1 MAKETDGP
9 NKPSLRQLRRP
20 PFETGSLRE
29 ELKKFYESPYEHDP
43 SGEPRKIGEYK
54 WGVYIFYDY
63 DNEPIYVGQ
72 TNERVSARIGR
83 HLTNQ
88 RTDAVAMNVLDPFE
102 VYSIEVYPL
111 PEFQH
116 VVNNRHPDYG
126 EAKRH
131 LDSLEFLVHEQ
142 AIKTSRYGE
151 ILNEKDPKQGIKRDI
166 PKPHRRDIVAKEVQE
181 LRAHPDV
188 RIARRAATISKLA
201 QVISER
207 EIKGTGL
214 RRVLL
219 VQSQRLETLAKA
231 RFHAL
236 GGKSKVLTGAEGDA
250 SEDEEAPD
258 IGSSEE

>member
-1 MAKETDGP
+1 MPKKTEAAK
-9 NKPSLRQLRRP
+9 KPSLRELRKP

-29 ELKKFYESPYEHDP
+29 ELKKFYDSQYEHDP

-63 DNEPIYVGQ
+63 DGEPIYVGQ

-116 VVNNRHPDYG
+116 VNSNKHPDYA
-126 EAKRH
+126 EAKQH
-131 LDSLEFLVHEQ
+131 LDALEYLVHEQ
-142 AIKTSRYGE
+142 AIGKSKYGE
-151 ILNEKDPKQGIKRDI
+151 ILNEKDPRPGIKRVI
-166 PKPHRRDIVAKEVQE
+166 PKPHRRDIVSKEVLD
-181 LRAHPDV
+181 LRAHLDV

-219 VQSQRLETLAKA
+219 VQSQRLETLARA
-231 RFHAL
+231 RFEAL
-236 GGKSKVLTGAEGDA
+236 GGTSKVAKGAEGDT
-250 SEDEEAPD
+250 SEDEDDTEAEN
-258 IGSSEE
+258 GEQ